1 MVFLRFDGGFDLL
14 APLGEIAQI
23 LKPCFERPECRVIHR
38 AVLFLAVAGDKRNG
52 VALVQQGDDVFDIF
66 LLAV

>member
-1 MVFLRFDGGFDLL
+1 M
-14 APLGEIAQI
+14 
-23 LKPCFERPECRVIHR
+23 KPCFERPECRVIHR